1 MTCSSKWHTAAPH
14 GHMTAYLQ
22 GRLGNVVQLKERR
35 TDQGGQLTVSSTQLS
50 SLLFDP
56 LTYWRLAVNTAL

>member
-14 GHMTAYLQ
+14 GHMTTYLQ
-22 GRLGNVVQLKERR
+22 GRLGNVVQLKERS

-56 LTYWRLAVNTAL
+56 LITGGLL